1 MPWAGADGQP
11 LAPES
16 EAQLAEMIRAANG
29 PLRIAGGG
37 TKAGWGAPVTGRPLS
52 TAGLSGIT
60 LYEPGAL
67 TLVARAGTP
76 LAEIEAAL
84 AAEGQILPF
93 ESPDHAAVMGRE
105 GTPTIGGAVAVNA
118 AGPRRVRA
126 GACRDALI
134 GVRLVTGAGEIVK
147 NGGRVMKNVTGYD
160 LVKLLAGSFGTLGV
174 LTEVSFKLLPAPQSV
189 ATLTLQGLEDRDAVA
204 LMAEALGT
212 SYEVSGAAHLV
223 MGQSRETHLRLEGLE
238 ASVAYRAE
246 ALQTALHGAGIAGAA
261 DLTITLDRGAGPWAA
276 LRDLSAFADAP
287 GDLWRIAQRPS
298 QAAQIVAAL
307 RPSGHLLD
315 HGGATLW
322 ALMPEGTDARAL
334 LPATGV
340 HASLVRASDATRAR
354 LGAFPREP
362 DAVAALSRGLRARF
376 DPRGILNPGL
386 MG

>member
-1 MPWAGADGQP
+1 MTPERP
-11 LAPES
+11 LAPDS
-16 EAQLAEMIRAANG
+16 EAQLAEAIRAANG

-37 TKAGWGAPVTGRPLS
+37 TRAGWGAPSTGRRLS
-52 TAGLSGIT
+52 TPGLSGIT

-93 ESPDHAAVMGRE
+93 EPPDHAAAMGRA

-134 GVRLVTGAGEIVK
+134 GLRLVTGAGEIIK

-160 LVKLLAGSFGTLGV
+160 LVKLMAGSFGTLGV
-174 LTEVSFKLLPAPQSV
+174 LTEVSFKLLPAPQTV
-189 ATLTLQGLEDRDAVA
+189 ATLTLQGLDDRDAVA
-204 LMAEALGT
+204 LMAAALGT
-212 SYEVSGAAHLV
+212 SFEVSGAAHLV
-223 MGQSRETHLRLEGLE
+223 TGQSRETHLRLEGLE

-246 ALQTALHGAGIAGAA
+246 ALQSALHGAGIPGAA
-261 DLTITLDRGAGPWAA
+261 DLTVTRDRDAGPWAA
-276 LRDLSAFADAP
+276 LRDLGAFAGAA

-298 QAAQIVAAL
+298 QAAEAVAAL
-307 RPSGHLLD
+307 RPARHLLD

-334 LPATGV
+334 LPAIGA
-340 HASLVRASDATRAR
+340 HATLVRAADDTRAL
-354 LGAFPREP
+354 LGAFPREA
-362 DAVAALSRGLRARF
+362 DAVAALARGLRAKF